1 MKAICIL
8 EKGFGTILLDEDPI
22 TGLTIIS
29 GIVRGLTPGKHGIH
43 IHELGNLSNGCET
56 LGCHYNPFGKNHG
69 SLRSK
74 IRHVGDLGN
83 IVANKKGIAKFVIKD
98 KLVKL
103 SGKYSVIGRSIVV
116 HADEDD
122 LGKGSHSD
130 SLVTGHSGNRVTCGV
145 IGRM

>member
-8 EKGFGTILLDEDPI
+8 EKGFGTILFDEDPI

-29 GIVRGLTPGKHGIH
+29 GIIRGLVPGKHGIH

-56 LGCHYNPFGKNHG
+56 LGAHYNPFGKNHG
-69 SLRSK
+69 GLRSK

-122 LGKGSHSD
+122 LGKGNHSD
-130 SLVTGHSGNRVTCGV
+130 SLTTGHSGNRIACGV